1 MIHTRRLTLA
11 IGFTQTLAWATTY
24 YIPATMALPAA
35 AEFGVSRSVL
45 VGGFSLGL
53 LVCGAVS
60 PLVGR
65 RIEHHGG
72 RHVLAIAPL
81 VTALG
86 LGGLA
91 MCPNVACWYLAWVAI
106 GIGMAMGLYDAAF
119 GTIGRL
125 LGASARPAIVGV
137 TLMAGFA
144 STIGWPS
151 GTYLVAGFG
160 WRAAVAMFAAV
171 QVLVILPIILA
182 CVPDV
187 TAENGVSA
195 AVHTTSPPAPPP
207 RAFFWL
213 AAYLTLRS
221 ALNSAVFVHLLVLM
235 QGLGFGLDTSVA
247 AAALIGPAQVGARVI
262 DWFMGRNLSPLL
274 TAIIGGAVLP
284 ISVLALLLGLPAP
297 IFTLGFGASN
307 GVFTISRGTL
317 PLYVFG
323 PSGYAA
329 RVGKL
334 AMPAMFASALAPTLI
349 SPLVI
354 AWPALWVM
362 GLMGVVGF
370 AILFCLLMLRR

>member
-195 AVHTTSPPAPPP
+195 AVHTTLPPAPPP